1 MAGSVLVRTFILATV
16 DVGTAAV
23 AELERFDEATL
34 TTVIGVP
41 VAQVRPP
48 IITMPP
54 PAAPR

>member
-41 VAQVRPP
+41 VLTSSYTSDALFLF
-48 IITMPP
+48 
-54 PAAPR
+54 